1 MTLRISTVA
10 EVLADFINTLETTYD
25 EALQVELGSDTHV
38 HILVERIEVGDEW
51 AGRSTIKEWAE
62 IGVSEDWAY
71 VLRKAG
77 FNLISDIREEKAQGL
92 QQKIG
97 EINKKYKLGYEKPS
111 VDDIQGWIDRS
122 NVEC

>member
-1 MTLRISTVA
+1 MLMTGKTFIQ
-10 EVLADFINTLETTYD
+10 EVLFFPQMKPEKKMP
-25 EALQVELGSDTHV
+25 Q
-38 HILVERIEVGDEW
+38 
-51 AGRSTIKEWAE
+51 STIKEWEE
-62 IGVSEDWAY
+62 IGVPEDWAY

-111 VDDIQGWIDRS
+111 VDNIQGWI
-122 NVEC
+122 NTANA

>member
-1 MTLRISTVA
+1 M
-10 EVLADFINTLETTYD
+10 
-25 EALQVELGSDTHV
+25 
-38 HILVERIEVGDEW
+38 
-51 AGRSTIKEWAE
+51 
-62 IGVSEDWAY
+62 
-71 VLRKAG
+71 LRKAG

-97 EINKKYKLGYEKPS
+97 EINKKYKLGYDKPS

>member
-1 MTLRISTVA
+1 MLMTGKTFIQ
-10 EVLADFINTLETTYD
+10 EVLFFPQMKPEKKMP
-25 EALQVELGSDTHV
+25 Q
-38 HILVERIEVGDEW
+38 
-51 AGRSTIKEWAE
+51 STIKEWAE
-62 IGVSEDWAY
+62 IGVPEDWAY

-111 VDDIQGWIDRS
+111 VDDIQGWIDAA
-122 NVEC
+122 NA